1 MEKIETYAGRS
12 QDENYATRKGHRVAA
27 QEQPG
32 GEMAVEGSEADATQ
46 SCGELSERG
55 KQVWRT
61 GSGIDGGGF
70 DDRGVD
76 VPPGKERTPEIDDGS

>member
-1 MEKIETYAGRS
+1 MDKIEAYAGRS
-12 QDENYATRKGHRVAA
+12 QDENYALRKGHRVAA

-32 GEMAVEGSEADATQ
+32 GDMAVEGSEADATR

-61 GSGIDGGGF
+61 GSGIDGGGL
-70 DDRGVD
+70 DNAGAD
-76 VPPGKERTPEIDDGS
+76 VPPGKERTDEIDDGS

>member
-12 QDENYATRKGHRVAA
+12 HDDEYAARKGRRVAA

-32 GEMAVEGSEADATQ
+32 GDMAVEGTEADATH

-61 GSGIDGGGF
+61 GSGMDGGGL
-70 DDRGVD
+70 DNAGADI
-76 VPPGKERTPEIDDGS
+76 PPGKEPPQEIDDGS